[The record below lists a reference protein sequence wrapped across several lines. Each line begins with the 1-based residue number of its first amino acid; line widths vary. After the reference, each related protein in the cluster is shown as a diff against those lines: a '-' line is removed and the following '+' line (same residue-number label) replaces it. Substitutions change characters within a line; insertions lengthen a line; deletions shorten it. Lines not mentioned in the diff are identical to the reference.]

1 MDCVCVL
8 TTAYFQRLPTH
19 LIEPCFAREMKFM
32 YTEEDLS
39 SAVKAGIF
47 SDDAVSQFR
56 TFIAKEQSSFSVDEE
71 HFRLVT
77 GFNDIYV
84 VIACCLLLI
93 SAAWL
98 GHEVSNA
105 IGALTVALA
114 SWGLSEFFVLKR
126 KMALPAIVLLATF
139 IGGVAWFAGALFH
152 TIGSDLGVS
161 TMLASGVAG
170 SVAARF
176 HWLRFKV
183 PITVA
188 AGVASIVGASI
199 AVAMIKFP
207 EAQQWSRTLF
217 LTGGLFSFA
226 LAMRWDAEDTKRQ
239 TGKSDVAFW
248 LHLLAAP
255 LIVHPIFS
263 MLGVFEGNNGLLLPV
278 AVIFLY
284 VMLAVISIAIDRRAL
299 MVSALI
305 YVLFTF
311 SSLLKTYG
319 IVSLGFAITG
329 LIIGSALLLLSAYW
343 HVSRV
348 YLIKFLP
355 KSALVWIPP
364 LK

>member
-1 MDCVCVL
+1 M
-8 TTAYFQRLPTH
+8 H
-19 LIEPCFAREMKFM
+19 SEMKFM
-32 YTEEDLS
+32 YTDEDLS

-47 SDDAVSQFR
+47 TDDAVTQFR
-56 TFIAKEQSSFSVDEE
+56 VFISKEQSSFSVDEE

-84 VIACCLLLI
+84 VIACFLLLI
-93 SAAWL
+93 SVAWL
-98 GHEVSNA
+98 GYEISNA
-105 IGALTVALA
+105 AGALAVALT

-126 KMALPAIVLLATF
+126 KMALPAIVLLSTF
-139 IGGVAWFAGALFH
+139 IGGVAWLAGALFH
-152 TIGSDLGVS
+152 TLGSDFGVS
-161 TMLASGVAG
+161 TMLAAGVAG

-188 AGVASIVGASI
+188 AGVASIVGAFI
-199 AVAMIKFP
+199 AVVMVKFP
-207 EAQQWSRTLF
+207 DAQQWSRALF
-217 LTGGLFSFA
+217 LTGGLLSFT
-226 LAMRWDAEDTKRQ
+226 LAMHWDAQDTKRQ

-263 MLGVFEGNNGLLLPV
+263 MLGVLEGNNGLLLPM
-278 AVIFLY
+278 AVICLY

-299 MVSALI
+299 MVSALV

-311 SSLLKTYG
+311 STLLKTYG

-329 LIIGSALLLLSAYW
+329 LVIGSALLLLSAYW

-348 YLIKFLP
+348 YLTKYLP
-355 KSALVWIPP
+355 KSYLIWLPQ
-364 LK
+364 LR